1 MTTEPKDNIE
11 QQLQDKEVSALYQAL
26 PDDPVPAHL
35 DDAILAAAKQQAD
48 GFNDTKVLA
57 TEGRFNRRNARLKYM
72 ASIAASFFVGVVSV
86 QLYLQTEE
94 ISETAQS
101 LPFPVQSSS
110 AQKTAPSQA
119 DGLSAD
125 LLEDDEE
132 FKYSIDGGASIG
144 EATAMVPE
152 PKLEKAKPK
161 LKPKPK
167 EKPMAPVPASPG
179 IAYEADAA
187 LTATFDAASEVAMSM
202 PAPAEEMPV
211 RKKSLAERENK
222 AEQKVR
228 STSRMFEREEE
239 SVLEATQVAEAE
251 APSQDLAIIYSLQ
264 EKITQ
269 AEQAALA
276 KDQAMVSSVSSFSAA
291 APAKLIS
298 TVPEHQKS
306 KAKWRDHILML
317 VQQGDLKNAEQELKR
332 YREIHHEF
340 PEFSR

>member
-101 LPFPVQSSS
+101 LPFPVQPSTS
-110 AQKTAPSQA
+110 QKTAPSQV
-119 DGLSAD
+119 DGFTAE

-144 EATAMVPE
+144 EATSMVPE

-161 LKPKPK
+161 LKPK
-167 EKPMAPVPASPG
+167 EKPMAPAPASSG
-179 IAYEADAA
+179 IAYEADTA
-187 LTATFDAASEVAMSM
+187 LTATFDAASELTMSM
-202 PAPAEEMPV
+202 PVPAEEIPV
-211 RKKSLAERENK
+211 RKKSLAEGDNK

-239 SVLEATQVAEAE
+239 AVLEATQVAEAE
-251 APSQDLAIIYSLQ
+251 APSRDLAIIYSLQ

-276 KDQAMVSSVSSFSAA
+276 KDQAVVSSVSSFSSA

-298 TVPEHQKS
+298 TVPEYQKS